1 MDAVPSHFLLLHGA
15 IVLLAGTL
23 AGFPFWVAVVRKQ
36 EGPAIRAWRVAH
48 VTPLM
53 TGLVMIAAGML
64 QPQLALGPTLH
75 QVFAGSL
82 VAAGYGFSLAMIA
95 GAAFGVRGLTPF
107 RVGITALN
115 PVRLG
120 DEPCSPRSPRMD
132 GPGEAPFRLRVA
144 GVPGRPKGGSPRL
157 FSSCG

>member
-1 MDAVPSHFLLLHGA
+1 MDDPPSHILLLHGG

-23 AGFPFWVAVVRKQ
+23 AGFPFWIAVVRKQ
-36 EGPAIRAWRVAH
+36 EGLVIRAWRVAH

-95 GAAFGVRGLTPF
+95 GAALGVRGLTPF
-107 RVGITALN
+107 PFGLATLLFAVHLVGAAGATIGTALIA
-115 PVRLG
+115 LG
-120 DEPCSPRSPRMD
+120 L
-132 GPGEAPFRLRVA
+132 LR
-144 GVPGRPKGGSPRL
+144 
-157 FSSCG
+157 